1 MSGNRMDASAA
12 RMMRGRGVSVDDIA
26 QTLDRPVA
34 WVKRALGE
42 TGPRKPS
49 KQKYERRGYTL

>member
-1 MSGNRMDASAA
+1 MIDTKVDASAA
-12 RMMRGRGVSVDDIA
+12 RMMRGRGVEVEEVA
-26 QTLDRPVA
+26 RTLDRPVA

-49 KQKYERRGYTL
+49 KQKYERKGYTP

>member
-1 MSGNRMDASAA
+1 MKDTKVDMASA
-12 RMMRGRGVSVDDIA
+12 RMMHGRGVEVEEVA
-26 QTLDRPVA
+26 RTLDRPVA